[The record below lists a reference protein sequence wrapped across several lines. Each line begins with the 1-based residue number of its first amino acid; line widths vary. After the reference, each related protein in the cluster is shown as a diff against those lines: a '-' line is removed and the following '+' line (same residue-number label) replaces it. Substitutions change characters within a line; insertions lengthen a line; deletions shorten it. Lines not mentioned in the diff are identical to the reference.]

1 MKNIKYI
8 AVVLCFATIG
18 ISVFNACQKE
28 DLKQIESKVNVQKDQ
43 TQKDYYHPDIDTTY
57 YYGVTYIDYST
68 CPPTMRTVWGWVATT
83 HSVFNYVVGSEIIFF
98 DDNGEPSPEIHLN
111 LSTNDPGIK
120 GELNVGHLCSNYQ
133 IVYVNISPNEL
144 EHYLQMTVDFLNEN

>member
-43 TQKDYYHPDIDTTY
+43 TQK
-57 YYGVTYIDYST
+57 
-68 CPPTMRTVWGWVATT
+68 
-83 HSVFNYVVGSEIIFF
+83 II
-98 DDNGEPSPEIHLN
+98 IIL
-111 LSTNDPGIK
+111 I
-120 GELNVGHLCSNYQ
+120 
-133 IVYVNISPNEL
+133 
-144 EHYLQMTVDFLNEN
+144 